1 MAERADSFGDLGDL
15 SDFTPQ
21 KPQPVPNREE
31 VKAVA
36 EQGDFVSREPKKKSA
51 KREQRRYRTGRTVQI
66 PCRVTPAVME
76 DIHALTDA
84 APEGMRVM
92 GLTIER
98 AVLALKRELA
108 AGGGPGPS
116 G

>member
-1 MAERADSFGDLGDL
+1 MAERASSFGDLGDL
-15 SDFTPQ
+15 SEFTPK
-21 KPQPVPNREE
+21 KPPAVPNREE

-36 EQGDFVSREPKKKSA
+36 EQGDFVSREPKAKAAKKGH
-51 KREQRRYRTGRTVQI
+51 QRRYRTGRTVQI
-66 PCRVTPAVME
+66 PCRVTQAVMN

-98 AVLALKRELA
+98 AIAALKRELA
-108 AGGGPGPS
+108 AGQGRGT
-116 G
+116 